1 MNTVYRFATA
11 AAIAFT
17 LSACTIARI
26 PVDNLNYQGTA
37 TVKSAK
43 TASVTVR
50 SSGIGSRQ
58 QTTMMPVGGIQIT
71 TTQKSAGEAFD
82 AQDQQEFEQS
92 LKKELVRLGIF
103 SSATTEASAADIG
116 VLVNINYSTL
126 KMDFVEYTLSLT
138 LTLTGGKAPLQ
149 KIYAVSSIEGDTIW
163 QKMNTNGAQA
173 TVKVAQK
180 TLDKMVP
187 DIEAYVRD
195 AVR

>member
-1 MNTVYRFATA
+1 MNATYRFATA
-11 AAIAFT
+11 VAIAFT

-26 PVDNLNYQGTA
+26 PVDSLNYQGTA
-37 TVKSAK
+37 AVKSMK

-58 QTTMMPVGGIQIT
+58 QTTMMPVGGIQIP
-71 TTQKSAGEAFD
+71 TTQKSAGEAFN

-103 SSATTEASAADIG
+103 SSATMEASAADIG
-116 VLVNINYSTL
+116 VLVNINYSTS
-126 KMDFVEYTLSLT
+126 KTDFVEYTLNLT
-138 LTLTGGKAPLQ
+138 LTLTGGKAPFQ
-149 KIYAVSSIEGDTIW
+149 KTYVVSSLEGDTIW
-163 QKMNTNGAQA
+163 QKMDTNGAQA

-180 TLDKMVP
+180 TLNKMVP